1 MTSARRIA
9 AGGAIAT
16 AAAAA
21 LTLTAKAGG
30 RWAIGRTEARLCTT
44 AALPPYAASDR
55 ARALHAELW
64 VADLHAD
71 SLLWGR
77 DLLRR
82 GTRGH
87 VDVPRLIEGNVA
99 LQVLAASTKSPRH
112 LNLDRNDDRSDDVIL
127 LAIALGWPPATW
139 RRLLPRAL
147 YMASRADRFAAR
159 SNGRLRIIRSAADL
173 AAYDTDRAAR
183 PDISAGLLAIEG
195 AHALDDDPAN
205 VDVVADAGFRM
216 MGPAHFFDN
225 PFAGSAHGVE
235 KGGLTELGR
244 EMVRR
249 MEARSML
256 VDVAHASSA
265 TVDDVL
271 AMAERP
277 VIASHTGLR
286 GVVDS
291 IRNLSDEQARG
302 IAASGGI
309 LGIGFWPTVCGGATP
324 DDIARAITHAIRV
337 AGVEH
342 VALGSDFDGAVQV
355 PFDATGLVVLTDA
368 LIEAGL
374 GDDAIR
380 KVMGGNVR
388 RLLAETLP
396 AGDQISGAI
405 SSAALAAPSVST
417 AR

>member
-1 MTSARRIA
+1 VTSARRIA

-30 RWAIGRTEARLCTT
+30 RWAVGRTEARLCTT
-44 AALPPYAASDR
+44 AQLPPYTASER
-55 ARALHAELW
+55 ARALHAALW

-77 DLLRR
+77 DLLQR
-82 GTRGH
+82 GSHGH
-87 VDVPRLIEGNVA
+87 VDVPRLLEGNVA

-112 LNLDRNDDRSDDVIL
+112 LNLDRNDDRSDDVVL
-127 LAIALGWPPATW
+127 LAIALGWPPVTW

-159 SNGRLRIIRSAADL
+159 SDGRLRIIRTAADL
-173 AAYDTDRAAR
+173 AAYDADRAAR
-183 PDISAGLLAIEG
+183 PDITAGLLAIEG
-195 AHALDDDPAN
+195 AHALDGDPAN
-205 VDVVADAGFRM
+205 VDIVADAGFRM

-225 PFAGSAHGVE
+225 AFAGSAHGVE
-235 KGGLTELGR
+235 KGGLTDLGR
-244 EMVRR
+244 EMVER
-249 MEARSML
+249 MEGRSML

-271 AMAERP
+271 AMARRP

-291 IRNLSDEQARG
+291 VRNLTDAQARA
-302 IAASGGI
+302 IAETGGV
-309 LGIGFWPTVCGGATP
+309 LGIGFWPTVCGGTGAG
-324 DDIARAITHAIRV
+324 DIARAIAHAIRV
-337 AGVEH
+337 AGIEH
-342 VALGSDFDGAVQV
+342 VALGSDFDGAVPV
-355 PFDATGLVVLTDA
+355 PFDATGLILLTDA

-374 GDDAIR
+374 DDDAIR
-380 KVMGGNVR
+380 KVMGGNVH

-396 AGDQISGAI
+396 TGDQINGAI
-405 SSAALAAPSVST
+405 SSAARAAPSVST
-417 AR
+417 GR

>member
-1 MTSARRIA
+1 VTSARRIA
-9 AGGAIAT
+9 VGGAIAT

-30 RWAIGRTEARLCTT
+30 RWAVGRTEARLCAT
-44 AALPPYAASDR
+44 AQLPPYMASER
-55 ARALHAELW
+55 ARALHADLW

-77 DLLRR
+77 DLLQR
-82 GTRGH
+82 GSHGH
-87 VDVPRLIEGNVA
+87 VDVPRLLEGNVA

-112 LNLDRNDDRSDDVIL
+112 LNLDRNDDRSDDVVL

-159 SNGRLRIIRSAADL
+159 SDGRLRIIRTAADL
-173 AAYDTDRAAR
+173 AAYDADRAAR
-183 PDISAGLLAIEG
+183 PDITAGLLAIEG
-195 AHALDDDPAN
+195 AHALDGEPAN
-205 VDVVADAGFRM
+205 VDIVADAGFRM

-225 PFAGSAHGVE
+225 AFAGSAHGVE
-235 KGGLTELGR
+235 KRGLTDLGR
-244 EMVRR
+244 EMVER
-249 MEARSML
+249 MEGRSML

-271 AMAERP
+271 AMARRP

-291 IRNLSDEQARG
+291 VRNLTDAQARA
-302 IAASGGI
+302 IAETGGV
-309 LGIGFWPTVCGGATP
+309 LGIGFWPTVCGGTGAG
-324 DDIARAITHAIRV
+324 DIARAIAHAIRV
-337 AGVEH
+337 AGIEH
-342 VALGSDFDGAVQV
+342 VALGSDFDGAVPV
-355 PFDATGLVVLTDA
+355 PFDATGLILLTDA

-374 GDDAIR
+374 DDDAIR
-380 KVMGGNVR
+380 KVMGGNVH
-388 RLLAETLP
+388 RLLADTLP
-396 AGDQISGAI
+396 TGDQINGAI
-405 SSAALAAPSVST
+405 SSAARAAPSVST
-417 AR
+417 GR